1 MRRWLCP
8 LVLSIAACGSSPPSK
23 MLTNGVAVKIPGCSY
38 AFTTPIETTPP
49 SKDDGRVGAMPA
61 PRSIHVSY
69 VGDPTTSA
77 AVAWNTDFDTTGTT
91 LEWGPTAAYGTKT
104 AGFSFAYPTDLA
116 ASEDPS
122 VRVHQVQ
129 LCGLMPGTTYHYRV
143 GTGTALSGDNTFAT
157 APATAPAET
166 RLLVIGDSRADPSV
180 WGQVLAQGDKEAP
193 DLLLY
198 TGDAVLLGNLQ
209 DDWNAWFDAAQPVFS
224 HLPVMFVEGNHEA
237 NMRHYFAQ
245 FPLPGNQQW
254 YSFDYGDVHIVVLDD
269 TPVDTA
275 TIPGDQATFLDQDLA
290 KSTKTWNI
298 VTHHKPMYTSY
309 SGHTPDPVEQNAW
322 IPLYEKHHVDLVL
335 QSHVHAYER
344 SKPLDASGNPVAD
357 GQGPVYVTFGG
368 GGADPYP
375 VTVQP

>member
-1 MRRWLCP
+1 
-8 LVLSIAACGSSPPSK
+8 
-23 MLTNGVAVKIPGCSY
+23 
-38 AFTTPIETTPP
+38 
-49 SKDDGRVGAMPA
+49 
-61 PRSIHVSY
+61 
-69 VGDPTTSA
+69 
-77 AVAWNTDFDTTGTT
+77 
-91 LEWGPTAAYGTKT
+91 
-104 AGFSFAYPTDLA
+104 
-116 ASEDPS
+116 
-122 VRVHQVQ
+122 
-129 LCGLMPGTTYHYRV
+129 MPGTTYHYRV

-245 FPLPGNQQW
+245 FPLPNNQQW

-309 SGHTPDPVEQNAW
+309 AGHTPDPVEQNAW

-375 VTVQP
+375 VTVQPYSVVAQTSFGYLLIDVMGKTLTVTAKDETGNVIDQFSLSK